1 MITNDDDDDDDD
13 NNAMITILLLYI
25 LVRIII
31 LTTRLPTCRRLNQDG
46 CLGDMVVI
54 NLEGS
59 SLQY

>member
-1 MITNDDDDDDDD
+1 MITNDDDDD
-13 NNAMITILLLYI
+13 NAMITIILLYI
-25 LVRIII
+25 PVIII